1 MQTQT
6 DTNTPV
12 LPDPTVEPTV
22 SVERAGAIFG
32 ISRASAYGAVHDGS
46 IPSIRLGRRLVVPSA
61 AILRMLATDA
71 TAYPVDDA
79 A

>member
-61 AILRMLATDA
+61 AILKMLATDA
-71 TAYPVDDA
+71 TAHPVDDA

>member
-6 DTNTPV
+6 DQNTPV

-46 IPSIRLGRRLVVPSA
+46 IPSIRLGRRLVVPTA
-61 AILRMLATDA
+61 AILRMLAADA
-71 TAYPVDDA
+71 TTQQVGDA

>member
-61 AILRMLATDA
+61 AILRMLATGA